1 MGRPTSIQK
10 MSEEQQRNERGN
22 REIKKIIDDF
32 KVQMKAEEQTVVDLE
47 EQKKK
52 MEAEFDERR
61 IVKAKKAAEMAKRI
75 ENQRRA
81 SNAALMAAKEANQGD
96 TKYNHA
102 EARERAAGRK
112 KKAPRRGFVSRE
124 TTPADFDQ
132 PIRLVKAA

>member
-1 MGRPTSIQK
+1 
-10 MSEEQQRNERGN
+10 
-22 REIKKIIDDF
+22 
-32 KVQMKAEEQTVVDLE
+32 MKAEEQTVVDLE
-47 EQKKK
+47 DQKKK
-52 MEAEFDERR
+52 MEAVRTTTEWYMYFLFIFILQEFDERR
-61 IVKAKKAAEMAKRI
+61 IVKAKKAAEMAQNEAEMAKRI

-81 SNAALMAAKEANQGD
+81 SNAALMAAKEANQCD

>member
-1 MGRPTSIQK
+1 MGGDQPQFRKCQK
-10 MSEEQQRNERGN
+10 NNREMSEE
-22 REIKKIIDDF
+22 
-32 KVQMKAEEQTVVDLE
+32 TV
-47 EQKKK
+47 KS
-52 MEAEFDERR
+52 
-61 IVKAKKAAEMAKRI
+61 KKAAEMAQLEAEMAKRI

-81 SNAALMAAKEANQGD
+81 SNAVLMAAKEANQGD